1 MPYTYEYPHP
11 SVTVDMVVFTLRGDD
26 LAVLLVK
33 RKNDP
38 FKGHWALPGGFVDE
52 NEALER
58 AAARELEEETG
69 LTHPRFEQLG
79 AFGDPGRDPRGH
91 TVSVAYLS
99 YIGTERAVIRAGD
112 DAAAA
117 EWHSLAEL
125 DLPGHG
131 RKPRT
136 ARATPT
142 PKTAAQRGAAARAA
156 AAGAGENLVPLAFD
170 HARIIELGRARLQER
185 LNDPTRRMP
194 YQLLPPRFTLAE
206 MLHVYQ
212 AVLGRPMN
220 RASFGRTV
228 VARGVVEPVAAKK
241 AGRSSTRLYRFVTR
255 R

>member
-26 LAVLLVK
+26 LAVLLIK

-99 YIGTERAVIRAGD
+99 YIGAERAVITAGD
-112 DAAAA
+112 DAAEAK
-117 EWHSLAEL
+117 WHSLAEL
-125 DLPGHG
+125 DLPVHG
-131 RKPRT
+131 QKQRT

-156 AAGAGENLVPLAFD
+156 AAAKLLPLAFD
-170 HARIIELGRARLQER
+170 HATIIDVARARLQNH
-185 LNDPTRRMP
+185 LTYPTRSTP

-220 RASFGRTV
+220 RASFGRTLIG
-228 VARGVVEPVAAKK
+228 RGVIEPVMAKST
-241 AGRSSTRLYRFVTR
+241 GRSSTRLYRFVTKR
-255 R
+255 G

>member
-11 SVTVDMVVFTLRGDD
+11 SVTVDLAIFTLRGDD
-26 LAVLLVK
+26 LAILLIK

-38 FKGHWALPGGFVDE
+38 FRGQWALPGGFVDE

-69 LTHPRFEQLG
+69 LSHPKLEQLG

-99 YIGTERAVIRAGD
+99 FIGAERAVITAGD
-112 DAAAA
+112 DAAEAK
-117 EWHSLAEL
+117 WHTLAEL
-125 DLPGHG
+125 DLPLHGHQ
-131 RKPRT
+131 PRT

-142 PKTAAQRGAAARAA
+142 PKTSAQRGAKARAA
-156 AAGAGENLVPLAFD
+156 AAEKLLPLAFD
-170 HARIIELGRARLQER
+170 HATIIDLARARLQER
-185 LNDPTRRMP
+185 LIDPSRRTP
-194 YQLLPPRFTLAE
+194 YQILPPRFTLAE

-220 RASFGRTV
+220 RASFGRTLIG
-228 VARGVVEPVAAKK
+228 RGVIEPVMAKST
-241 AGRSSTRLYRFVTR
+241 GRSSTRLYRFVTTR

>member
-1 MPYTYEYPHP
+1 MPYTYEYPRP
-11 SVTVDMVVFTLRGDD
+11 AVTVDMVVFTLRGDD
-26 LAVLLVK
+26 LAVLLIK

-38 FKGHWALPGGFVDE
+38 FKGQWALPGGFVDE

-69 LTHPRFEQLG
+69 LTGGFPARFEQLG
-79 AFGDPGRDPRGH
+79 AFGDPSRDPRGH

-99 YIGTERAVIRAGD
+99 YIGAERAVIRAGD

-125 DLPGHG
+125 DLPVHG
-131 RKPRT
+131 PTQRT

-156 AAGAGENLVPLAFD
+156 AAATLLPLAFD
-170 HARIIELGRARLQER
+170 HATIIDVARARLQNHLTYPSR
-185 LNDPTRRMP
+185 ATP

-220 RASFGRTV
+220 RASFGRTL